1 MPLLP
6 TLDRLHH
13 QVRRNLWLRY
23 FTYGV
28 RVLLAVGFIPAGIVK
43 LTGERFASGLSVVH
57 PMGSYLVALQ
67 ATGFYYTFIGV
78 VQVLAGVLLLIP
90 RTALLGAVLY
100 FPIIFN
106 ICVLSLAVRFE
117 GSLLTAPLMVLANV
131 YLLCWHW
138 DRIRFLLPLRE
149 EQLRYTFVPPGT
161 YDRRFPLK
169 FVALAGTA
177 AVATVAATIALNVY
191 AIMPRNS
198 LGDCNTQFTGTERS
212 ARGADFCA
220 CIHERG
226 GSLAT
231 CLEEYEGR

>member
-1 MPLLP
+1 MPLLH

-13 QVRRNLWLRY
+13 QVRQNLWLHY

-28 RVLLAVGFIPAGIVK
+28 RALLALGFIPAGIVK

-57 PMGSYLVALQ
+57 PMGSYLAALH

-78 VQVLAGVLLLIP
+78 VQVVAGVLLLIP

-100 FPIIFN
+100 FPIILN

-117 GSLLTAPLMVLANV
+117 GSLLTAPLMVLANL

-138 DRIRFLLPLRE
+138 DRLRYLLPLRE
-149 EQLRYTFVPPGT
+149 EQLRYTFVLPET

-169 FVALAGTA
+169 FAAAGGTA
-177 AVATVAATIALNVY
+177 ALATVGAMIALNVLV
-191 AIMPRNS
+191 IMPHNS
-198 LGDCNTQFTGTERS
+198 LGDCKAQFAGTVRAE
-212 ARGADFCA
+212 RGADFCA

-226 GSLAT
+226 GSLTA
-231 CLEEYEGR
+231 CLEEFGR